1 MTARAEQKEDQM
13 TDEFADLHRPV
24 YGPDLLI
31 TALERNHDKP
41 ALYLGD
47 VILTGGQMRDQISCF
62 AQALA
67 SLGITQGTST
77 AMLSKNRP
85 EVLISMGATMITGC
99 RASALNPMGSLDD
112 HKYIVDDAE
121 IETLIF
127 DPNAFE
133 ERAAELKASSPS
145 LTNVLSMGPSE
156 VGIDILALAATFEP
170 APLKAAHVDA
180 EDASSMVYTGG
191 TTGKPKGVV
200 GSFRSGAALNQIQM
214 SEWQWPEDNRF
225 LICTPLSHAGAAFF
239 IPTLLRGGA
248 LIVLPAFEPG
258 AVLEAIE
265 KHKITATMLV
275 PTMIYMLMDH
285 PDLPKRDVSSLQTL
299 FYGASAMSPARLQE
313 GIKNFGQIFFQF
325 YGQTECGMTISVLR
339 KEEHLA
345 DDPAR
350 LATCGRPVPW
360 LDVRLLDDD
369 LNEVP
374 QGELGEICVRGPLI
388 MKGYWKKPAE
398 TAEAFR
404 GGWLHTGDIA
414 RKDKDGFMSIV
425 DRKKDMI
432 VTGGFNVFPR
442 EIEDVISAHPSV
454 ASVAVVGVPDDK
466 WGEAVKA
473 CVVLRAGLTVDTE
486 ELVDKVKAAK
496 GSVHAPK
503 SIDFVESLP
512 LTPLGKL
519 DKKALRARYWETSAR
534 AV

>member
-1 MTARAEQKEDQM
+1 M
-13 TDEFADLHRPV
+13 
-24 YGPDLLI
+24 
-31 TALERNHDKP
+31 
-41 ALYLGD
+41 
-47 VILTGGQMRDQISCF
+47 
-62 AQALA
+62 
-67 SLGITQGTST
+67 
-77 AMLSKNRP
+77 
-85 EVLISMGATMITGC
+85 
-99 RASALNPMGSLDD
+99 
-112 HKYIVDDAE
+112 
-121 IETLIF
+121 
-127 DPNAFE
+127 
-133 ERAAELKASSPS
+133 
-145 LTNVLSMGPSE
+145 
-156 VGIDILALAATFEP
+156 
-170 APLKAAHVDA
+170 
-180 EDASSMVYTGG
+180 
-191 TTGKPKGVV
+191 
-200 GSFRSGAALNQIQM
+200 
-214 SEWQWPEDNRF
+214 
-225 LICTPLSHAGAAFF
+225 
-239 IPTLLRGGA
+239 
-248 LIVLPAFEPG
+248 
-258 AVLEAIE
+258 
-265 KHKITATMLV
+265 
-275 PTMIYMLMDH
+275 
-285 PDLPKRDVSSLQTL
+285 
-299 FYGASAMSPARLQE
+299 
-313 GIKNFGQIFFQF
+313 
-325 YGQTECGMTISVLR
+325 
-339 KEEHLA
+339 
-345 DDPAR
+345 
-350 LATCGRPVPW
+350 
-360 LDVRLLDDD
+360 
-369 LNEVP
+369 P

>member
-1 MTARAEQKEDQM
+1 M
-13 TDEFADLHRPV
+13 TDEFADLHRPI

-41 ALYLGD
+41 ALYIGD
-47 VILTGGQMRDQISCF
+47 VVLTGGQMRDQISCF

-133 ERAAELKASSPS
+133 DRAAELKASSPS
-145 LTNVLSMGPSE
+145 LTTILSMGPSE
-156 VGIDILALAATFEP
+156 IGIDILALAATFEP
-170 APLKAAHVDA
+170 KPLKAAHVDA

-191 TTGKPKGVV
+191 TTGKPKGVI

-214 SEWQWPEDNRF
+214 SEWQWPEENRF

-239 IPTLLRGGA
+239 TPTLLRGGA

-265 KHKITATMLV
+265 KYKITATMLV

-285 PDLPKRDVSSLQTL
+285 PDFEKRDVSSLQTL

-313 GIKNFGQIFFQF
+313 GIKKFGQIFFQF
-325 YGQTECGMTISVLR
+325 YGQSECGMTISVLR

-345 DDPAR
+345 DDPVR

-374 QGELGEICVRGPLI
+374 QGELGEICVRGPLV

-414 RKDKDGFMSIV
+414 RKDVDGFLSIV

-473 CVVLRAGLTVDTE
+473 CVVLRGGLTVSTE
-486 ELVDKVKAAK
+486 ELVERVKAAK

-503 SIDFVESLP
+503 SIDFVDSLP

-519 DKKALRARYWETSAR
+519 DKKALRAQYWETSDR